1 MSELGAGEACNG
13 TRRAA
18 NPPSAGRSLNLR
30 PLCCTAEDQLIE
42 PPDADPLVRWCGRGG
57 AVRPPPIPIRYGC
70 CGFPSLTLLRSIVR
84 RRGEIICRRVRRS
97 GESAWA
103 SEFSV
108 GSPQLNVCVALRASG
123 LARISHRRLDSPE
136 FKVWRSRGGPG
147 GPQDSRSGDRRYDFR
162 QRARNAGSSGN
173 GMAFPC

>member
-1 MSELGAGEACNG
+1 MVHYGSNIFCFMRMERKGGVAGG
-13 TRRAA
+13 GRR
-18 NPPSAGRSLNLR
+18 
-30 PLCCTAEDQLIE
+30 
-42 PPDADPLVRWCGRGG
+42 LVRTGHIPGKLNRGWG
-57 AVRPPPIPIRYGC
+57 AVPVVGS
-70 CGFPSLTLLRSIVR
+70 GMDAAGSHLGPSQGLIVR
-84 RRGEIICRRVRRS
+84 RRGENICKCIRRS
-97 GESAWA
+97 GKASRRERV